1 MVRFTFEYLLKF
13 QVLETHRT
21 TQDVPTTYT
30 CLIGVTRSAKHLS
43 NRNVGGGGGGGGGGS
58 RIVVQSSH
66 LYQMKA
72 LDE

>member
-43 NRNVGGGGGGGGGGS
+43 NRNVGGGGGTF
-58 RIVVQSSH
+58 VVQSSH